1 MLRVDPDKQREMPQR
16 SQRFPSAVLDRVNSF
31 VAKDSFA
38 AQEMEAPLWEALSI
52 AFAESLQAE
61 AEAAAAALAHQA
73 SGSQISAGASLG
85 SVVAGAPSSVQLSA
99 GPHADSRGLQGRQ
112 SIPLSGPEARLEE
125 GLDGHS
131 GAVSLELPLPSEQS
145 KAATV
150 PERTGK
156 GHSVTE
162 SITTQHGGLTEG
174 CATDHDD
181 AEGGPITTSP
191 PGHTTSSDGVT
202 PAPSESAHQSRRPGF
217 DALHRLL
224 KHKFTPEGVRCQS
237 ARPADG
243 GKRGGAGVRRRRWAS
258 GWEAEAA
265 ARLRWSYD
273 GGVGYG
279 VPALGLHELLELE
292 AQTRQAAKAS
302 VQEFAEAKR
311 RQESLEADL
320 VRLQS
325 SVR

>member
-1 MLRVDPDKQREMPQR
+1 MLTVDPDKQREVPQR
-16 SQRFPSAVLDRVNSF
+16 SQRFPSAVLDRVDSF

-38 AQEMEAPLWEALSI
+38 AQEMDAPLWEALSI

-73 SGSQISAGASLG
+73 SGSQISAEASLG
-85 SVVAGAPSSVQLSA
+85 SVVAGAPSSVPLSAA
-99 GPHADSRGLQGRQ
+99 GPHADSCGLQGRQ
-112 SIPLSGPEARLEE
+112 NIPLSGPEARLEE
-125 GLDGHS
+125 GCDDHP
-131 GAVSLELPLPSEQS
+131 GAVSLELSLPSEQS

-150 PERTGK
+150 HERTGK

-162 SITTQHGGLTEG
+162 SITTQHGGLTESS
-174 CATDHDD
+174 ATHHDD
-181 AEGGPITTSP
+181 AEGGTSAP
-191 PGHTTSSDGVT
+191 P
-202 PAPSESAHQSRRPGF
+202 AAESAHQSRRPGF
-217 DALHRLL
+217 DALHRML
-224 KHKFTPEGVRCQS
+224 KHKFTPEGLRCQS
-237 ARPADG
+237 ARPAHG
-243 GKRGGAGVRRRRWAS
+243 GMRGRAGVRRRRRAAS
-258 GWEAEAA
+258 WEAEAA

-320 VRLQS
+320 VRMQS
-325 SVR
+325 SVP